1 MHSQPMLIFIMEIL
15 IKVRKIIGK
24 ALRRYPL
31 FFRVA
36 LFIDRLLRLPL
47 RLARLNYFA
56 MSEVFFWGV
65 GRRQNFIERSKATYM
80 DDGFATRHYVSFL
93 HDKKFCDAYLG
104 SFDKIDDPNIL
115 RLRDSFG
122 IAWRAHIVTWAANQA
137 LKLNGDF
144 VECGVWYGT
153 LSKTICEYTNF
164 KHSSKK
170 FYLID
175 TWGDPTSNRLHENY
189 KINMFSVV
197 EERFKAYPNVRLI
210 RGSVPEILEKVPVTS
225 ISYLAIDMN
234 GYFAERKTLERYY
247 DIVVPGGIIYFDDY
261 GWDYAK
267 LRETVDDFFSDKP
280 EKLLHFPSGNSI
292 VVKL

>member
-1 MHSQPMLIFIMEIL
+1 MFKFL
-15 IKVRKIIGK
+15 KIIK
-24 ALRRYPL
+24 NALKKNRS
-31 FFRVA
+31 
-36 LFIDRLLRLPL
+36 LLRYFRFTLQILKLPF
-47 RLARLNYFA
+47 RLARLNYIGIKQCFYGPPIVID
-56 MSEVFFWGV
+56 SS
-65 GRRQNFIERSKATYM
+65 QSTYM
-80 DDGFATRHYVSFL
+80 GDGFATTHYVGFL
-93 HDKKFCDAYLG
+93 HDRKFREAYQEAFANIEDP
-104 SFDKIDDPNIL
+104 SFIKV
-115 RLRDSFG
+115 RDSLN

-144 VECGVWYGT
+144 VECGVWYGV

-164 KHSSKK
+164 PQSDKK

-175 TWGDPTSNRLHENY
+175 TWGDKIIRLHENY
-189 KINMFSVV
+189 KIDMFSIVK
-197 EERFKAYPNVRLI
+197 ERFKAYPNVQLI

-247 DIVVPGGIIYFDDY
+247 DMVVPGGIIYFDDY
-261 GWDYAK
+261 GWDYPK

>member
-1 MHSQPMLIFIMEIL
+1 MIYFFIL
-15 IKVRKIIGK
+15 
-24 ALRRYPL
+24 
-31 FFRVA
+31 
-36 LFIDRLLRLPL
+36 
-47 RLARLNYFA
+47 
-56 MSEVFFWGV
+56 EVYSGPGWYG
-65 GRRQNFIERSKATYM
+65 QNFIERSKATYM
-80 DDGFATRHYVSFL
+80 DDGFATQHYVSFL

-104 SFDKIDDPNIL
+104 SFHKIDDPDIL
-115 RLRDSFG
+115 QARDSFG

-164 KHSSKK
+164 EQSGKK

-175 TWGDPTSNRLHENY
+175 AWGDPASNHLHEGY
-189 KINMFSVV
+189 KIDMFSVV
-197 EERFKAYPNVRLI
+197 EERFKEYPNVHLI
-210 RGSVPEILEKVPVTS
+210 RGHVPEILKKVPVTS

-247 DIVVPGGIIYFDDY
+247 DLVVPGGIIYFDDY
-261 GWDYAK
+261 GWDYPK
-267 LRETVDDFFSDKP
+267 LRETVDDFFIDKP

-292 VVKL
+292 VVKI

>member
-1 MHSQPMLIFIMEIL
+1 M
-15 IKVRKIIGK
+15 G
-24 ALRRYPL
+24 
-31 FFRVA
+31 
-36 LFIDRLLRLPL
+36 
-47 RLARLNYFA
+47 
-56 MSEVFFWGV
+56 
-65 GRRQNFIERSKATYM
+65 
-80 DDGFATRHYVSFL
+80 DGFATTHYVGFL
-93 HDKKFCDAYLG
+93 HDRKFREAYQEAFANIEDP
-104 SFDKIDDPNIL
+104 SFIKV
-115 RLRDSFG
+115 RDSLN

-144 VECGVWYGT
+144 VECGVWYGV

-164 KHSSKK
+164 PQSDKK

-175 TWGDPTSNRLHENY
+175 TWGDKIIRLHENY
-189 KINMFSVV
+189 KIDMFSIVK
-197 EERFKAYPNVRLI
+197 ERFKAYPNVQLI

-247 DIVVPGGIIYFDDY
+247 DMVVPGGIIYFDDY
-261 GWDYAK
+261 GWDYPK